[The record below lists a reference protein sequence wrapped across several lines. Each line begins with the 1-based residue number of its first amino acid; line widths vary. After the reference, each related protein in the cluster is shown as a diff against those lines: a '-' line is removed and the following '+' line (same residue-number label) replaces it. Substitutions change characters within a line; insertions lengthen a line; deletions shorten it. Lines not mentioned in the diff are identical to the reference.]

1 MFQFRINAME
11 WQIPRNPQFISI
23 PIIQRWIKILQD
35 LITTNAPIRGSLGLY
50 INSGLALFGL
60 NLLIHSVVTSIKHR
74 LPLELLPSIMVYFS
88 IMIIAAFM
96 SPLDWLRYFLFPII
110 GLMLLISYSAAF
122 LMEKVRSL
130 ALKKNQRSR
139 VDSSTSLS

>member
-35 LITTNAPIRGSLGLY
+35 LVTTNASIRGSLGLY

-60 NLLIHSVVTSIKHR
+60 TLLIHSVVTSIKRR

-96 SPLDWLRYFLFPII
+96 SPLDWLGYFLFPII
-110 GLMLLISYSAAF
+110 GLMLLNSYSAAF
-122 LMEKVRSL
+122 LMEKVIL
-130 ALKKNQRSR
+130 FAMKKSQKPQ
-139 VDSSTSLS
+139 VDSTAG